1 MSTEKKEHYH
11 GTARAICL
19 LCLGILLVVAL
30 VACSGSSSNET
41 PGATSTPT
49 PTSTATATVTPT
61 PTPTVRPTPMP
72 LFLEITTPKDESVVT
87 TSVIEVKGKAL
98 PTAVLSVNGVLIS
111 VKEDGSFTTSVSLE
125 EGPNV
130 IEVVTSDI
138 GGSEIG
144 NFLMV
149 TYLQ

>member
-30 VACSGSSSNET
+30 AACSGSSSNET

-49 PTSTATATVTPT
+49 PTSAATATVTPT
-61 PTPTVRPTPMP
+61 PTPTARPTPMS
-72 LFLEITTPKDESVVT
+72 LFLEITSPKDESVVT
-87 TSVIEVKGKAL
+87 TSVIEVKGKTL

-138 GGSEIG
+138 SG
-144 NFLMV
+144 NEKNKILMV